1 MCVKVAKRAK
11 NYYLCD
17 TKLSFLIFKVN
28 TFRVVFQLRGS
39 RSDTRAFIF
48 VNILKFFEKSFG
60 SPITCCIFEVSKG
73 NNQLKIRIM
82 EIIDYVKRGS
92 KEDKGAIIINV
103 YGNEKEYI
111 AVTISTS
118 KTYKTLKGAEKMM
131 AFFRI

>member
-1 MCVKVAKRAK
+1 
-11 NYYLCD
+11 
-17 TKLSFLIFKVN
+17 
-28 TFRVVFQLRGS
+28 
-39 RSDTRAFIF
+39 
-48 VNILKFFEKSFG
+48 
-60 SPITCCIFEVSKG
+60 
-73 NNQLKIRIM
+73 M

-131 AFFRI
+131 KFFGYERAKKQRS